1 MTRMQR
7 RALLHCGLQFGAAA
21 SLSTAALPLL
31 AAPGH
36 DAARFLLVFLR
47 GAYDCAN
54 LLVPHTSPFYY
65 ESRPTI
71 AIARPNASEASA
83 ALELDAQWAL
93 HPALKD
99 TMLPLWQQGQLAFVP
114 FAGTDD
120 ASRSHFET
128 QDGIELG
135 QPLQAQ
141 RDFQSGFLNR
151 LAATLGGKQAA
162 QRAIAFT
169 DQLPLV
175 FRGQPAVANM
185 ALGNAANRPQLNNRQ
200 AEVIRSMYADTRL
213 AGAVSGGFETRDE
226 VMRSM
231 EAASSMATGGGI
243 GEMEAASRN
252 AITSKGFEGEA
263 RRVAR
268 VMRERY
274 RLGFIDVGGWDTH
287 VGQGGATG
295 TMATR
300 LGELGRGLAAL
311 AQEMGPAWK
320 DTVVVVVSEF
330 GRTFREN
337 GNRGTDHGHGSVF
350 WVLGGAVRGG
360 RVVGEQVAVTPATL
374 FQNRDYPVL
383 NEYRAVLGGVFA
395 RQFGL
400 SAAQIDTVFPGG
412 VKSRDL
418 DLL

>member
-1 MTRMQR
+1 MQR
-7 RALLHCGLQFGAAA
+7 RRWLQWSAAA
-21 SLSTAALPLL
+21 PL
-31 AAPGH
+31 AASVPLFAAPAT
-36 DAARFLLVFLR
+36 DKDQARFLLVFLR

-54 LLVPHTSPFYY
+54 LLVPHASPFYY
-65 ESRPTI
+65 ESRPNI
-71 AIARPNASEASA
+71 AIAKPNAGDANA

-114 FAGTDD
+114 FAGTED

-128 QDGIELG
+128 QDSIELG
-135 QPLQAQ
+135 QPLQGA

-151 LAATLGGKQAA
+151 LAAVLGAA
-162 QRAIAFT
+162 GSSRAIAFT

-175 FRGQPAVANM
+175 FRGQPAVTNM
-185 ALGNAANRPQLNNRQ
+185 ALGSAGKPQVNNQQ
-200 AEVIRSMYADTRL
+200 ADVIRSMYANTRL
-213 AGAVSGGFETRDE
+213 AGAVAGGFETRDE

-231 EAASSMATGGGI
+231 ESASSMGM

-268 VMRERY
+268 VMRDRF

-295 TMATR
+295 TLATK
-300 LGELGRGLAAL
+300 LGELGRGLSGFS
-311 AQEMGPAWK
+311 QEMGTAWQH
-320 DTVVVVVSEF
+320 TVVFVMSEF

-350 WVLGGAVRGG
+350 WVMGGAVKGG
-360 RVVGEQVAVTPATL
+360 RIVGDQQEVAQATL
-374 FQNRDYPVL
+374 FQNRDFPVL
-383 NEYRAVLGGVFA
+383 NEYRAVLGGLFA
-395 RQFGL
+395 RQYGL
-400 SAAQIDTVFPGG
+400 NVTQLERVFAGAKP
-412 VKSRDL
+412 RDL
-418 DLL
+418 ALV

>member
-1 MTRMQR
+1 MQR
-7 RALLHCGLQFGAAA
+7 RRWLQWSAAA
-21 SLSTAALPLL
+21 PL
-31 AAPGH
+31 AASMPLYAAPAT
-36 DAARFLLVFLR
+36 DKDQARFLLVFLR

-54 LLVPHTSPFYY
+54 LLVPHASPFYY
-65 ESRPTI
+65 ESRPNI
-71 AIARPNASEASA
+71 AIAKPNAGEANA

-114 FAGTDD
+114 FAGSEDT
-120 ASRSHFET
+120 SRSHFET
-128 QDGIELG
+128 QDSIELG
-135 QPLQAQ
+135 QPLQGT

-151 LAATLGGKQAA
+151 LAGVLGAA
-162 QRAIAFT
+162 GASRAIAFT

-175 FRGQPAVANM
+175 FRGQPAVTNM
-185 ALGNAANRPQLNNRQ
+185 ALGSAGKPQVNQQQ
-200 AEVIRSMYADTRL
+200 AEIIRSMYANTRL
-213 AGAVSGGFETRDE
+213 AGAVAGGFETRDE

-231 EAASSMATGGGI
+231 ESASSMGM

-268 VMRERY
+268 VMRDRY

-295 TMATR
+295 TLATK
-300 LGELGRGLAAL
+300 LGELGRGLAGF
-311 AQEMGPAWK
+311 AQEMGPAWQHT
-320 DTVVVVVSEF
+320 TVVVISEF

-350 WVLGGAVRGG
+350 WVMGGEVKGG
-360 RVVGEQVAVTPATL
+360 RVVGEQQEVTQASL
-374 FQNRDYPVL
+374 FQNRDFPVL
-383 NEYRAVLGGVFA
+383 NEYRAVLGGLFA
-395 RQFGL
+395 RQYGL
-400 SAAQIDTVFPGG
+400 NAAQLERVFVGAKP
-412 VKSRDL
+412 RDL
-418 DLL
+418 TLI